1 MEKTMMVTREF
12 RKDGVNFCQDT
23 PAIVNYNPIDRRFYA
38 TNVFGQST
46 DVSREIINNNLW

>member
-1 MEKTMMVTREF
+1 MVTREF